1 MQSQADEPH
10 YCSYNGLGNGRGV
23 ATPFIGP
30 LTHYLP
36 FPHVT
41 VQAIRLLDTETFLRE
56 RTSELAWSQGAKRE
70 DRGLR
75 NATLAQEDLAEFET
89 ALRAQAGSMALLDLQ
104 VLVYD
109 IDEGVVAERVEA
121 TKKQFKGLGMRPFVE
136 SYDTANLFFAAI
148 PGAGGQL
155 YRGVP
160 MSLETAVA
168 YLNTIQPRKMGE
180 PTGILLADRHRRPI
194 YYDPFN
200 TKLDNRHAIV
210 FGPSGSGK
218 SFFNGKMIKD
228 RYEAGHRVIVVD
240 SGGTYRRLFQ
250 ALEGKYIEY
259 SADQPLHLNP
269 FLVKAKKGKY
279 QPDVEKIH
287 FLVQLIGKM
296 WKGDL
301 NEHPL
306 SEVEKSLLDKWIGK
320 YYQELS
326 TEVVPSLTHFYAW
339 LQEQFDQREDL
350 QDLEQKGLFAF
361 QEFFIVLETFA
372 TGSYQQLFNA
382 PTVDYLADHRLICFE
397 LEAVK
402 NLPRIYPLVVQVL
415 FDLALEIVAKHPKDT
430 KFIDIEEGWTMLN
443 DCSQDYIN
451 GFFRGSRKKKTS
463 VRIVTQSLQ
472 EIKDSPIIGA
482 LKDSSS
488 ILILLYNDKSSSR
501 EEMGKFFGLSEL
513 DMDKYASLSRKDGHL
528 GYREVL
534 IREMG
539 TAKIWMVDTS
549 LYEHAMITSEPDERN
564 RITDL
569 IEEKG
574 DATKGICAWVKE
586 MKDLIE

>member
-1 MQSQADEPH
+1 
-10 YCSYNGLGNGRGV
+10 
-23 ATPFIGP
+23 
-30 LTHYLP
+30 
-36 FPHVT
+36 
-41 VQAIRLLDTETFLRE
+41 
-56 RTSELAWSQGAKRE
+56 
-70 DRGLR
+70 
-75 NATLAQEDLAEFET
+75 
-89 ALRAQAGSMALLDLQ
+89 
-104 VLVYD
+104 
-109 IDEGVVAERVEA
+109 
-121 TKKQFKGLGMRPFVE
+121 
-136 SYDTANLFFAAI
+136 
-148 PGAGGQL
+148 
-155 YRGVP
+155 

-250 ALEGKYIEY
+250 ALGGKYIEY
-259 SADQPLHLNP
+259 SPDQPLHLNP
-269 FLVKAKKGKY
+269 FLVQAKKGKY

-306 SEVEKSLLDKWIGK
+306 SEVEKSLLDKWIGE

-326 TEVVPSLTHFYAW
+326 TEVVPSLTHFYTW

-574 DATKGICAWVKE
+574 EVTKGICAWVKE
-586 MKDLIE
+586 MKDMID